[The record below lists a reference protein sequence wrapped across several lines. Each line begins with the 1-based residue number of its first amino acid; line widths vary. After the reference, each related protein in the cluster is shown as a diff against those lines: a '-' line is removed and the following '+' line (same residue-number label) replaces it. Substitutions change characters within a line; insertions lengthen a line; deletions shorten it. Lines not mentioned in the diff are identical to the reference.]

1 LNVFVDTSAIV
12 AVLDREDSEHA
23 RANKIW
29 DRLLDENSNLQTTNY
44 VLIEVAALLQRRIG
58 LPALRTFQD
67 DIVPVLKID
76 WIDERRHT
84 AGMESVLAA
93 SRRNLSIVDC
103 VSFQSMRELG
113 IRAAFCFDKHFREHG
128 FETLP

>member
-29 DRLLDENSNLQTTNY
+29 DRLLDENSTLQTTNY

-58 LPALRTFQD
+58 FARAP
-67 DIVPVLKID
+67 DIS
-76 WIDERRHT
+76 RRHRASPQDRLDRRT
-84 AGMESVLAA
+84 AAYGGDGE
-93 SRRNLSIVDC
+93 C
-103 VSFQSMRELG
+103 PCG
-113 IRAAFCFDKHFREHG
+113 IAQEPEHR
-128 FETLP
+128 